1 MPESRPL
8 VPLVDDRVR
17 DRARRE
23 LGQRARRAAAFHAAA
38 IGQTFFVDSPRVGCA
53 AFLVLAVAAPR
64 LALSGLAVSVVARLV
79 AERAG
84 APRDFLVTGL
94 VELNGWFLGLACAT
108 FFAPGAGFAV
118 ALVAGGPLVA
128 AAAIVMRRLLAT
140 WDLPLFVGP
149 YVPAF
154 WLLFAALSAFPWAHP
169 EVRSIAPSA
178 PTAPVL
184 LIVLGGLRGIGE
196 IFFAA
201 DARVGLGLAVALS
214 LHDRRLGISMIG
226 ASIAAVAIGYLS
238 DAPAWQVEAGLAG
251 FTPALMAVA
260 ALRGFAGIGRTAV
273 VVAIGAGAFLE
284 AGTLRLTGAF
294 GLYALS
300 SSYLLFVWGF
310 ALLRPVRDAAADRRG
325 WSSIA
330 PARSRRF
337 EDG

>member
-1 MPESRPL
+1 MLEGRP
-8 VPLVDDRVR
+8 RVR
-17 DRARRE
+17 DRARHE

-38 IGQTFFVDSPRVGCA
+38 IGQTFFVESPRVGCV

-64 LALSGLAVSVVARLV
+64 LALSGLAVSIVARLV

-108 FFAPGAGFAV
+108 FFAPGAGFAA
-118 ALVAGGPLVA
+118 ALVVGGPLVA

-154 WLLFAALSAFPWAHP
+154 WLLFAALSVFPWAHP
-169 EVRSIAPSA
+169 DVLSIAPSA
-178 PTAPVL
+178 PPTAPIL

-196 IFFAA
+196 IFFVA

-214 LHDRRLGISMIG
+214 LYDRRLGISMIG
-226 ASIAAVAIGYLS
+226 ASIAAVAVGYLS

-273 VVAIGAGAFLE
+273 VVAIVAGAFVE

-294 GLYALS
+294 GLHALS

-330 PARSRRF
+330 PVRPRLF